1 MPPSSGLCAP
11 KAVFNLNGNNRF
23 AMSRTPIDLRK
34 GVDSL
39 CGATRS
45 CRPDSLNGDVD
56 VFSNRNRTVLRLL
69 HWERGDYALYY

>member
-1 MPPSSGLCAP
+1 M
-11 KAVFNLNGNNRF
+11 FNLNGNNRF

-56 VFSNRNRTVLRLL
+56 VFSNRNRT
-69 HWERGDYALYY
+69 